1 MAVTI
6 KDIYPICTA
15 PEGIPLVIVKVVTS
29 EPGLYGI
36 GCATYTQRWITVAN
50 AVTNYMK
57 PLLVGKDVSRIE
69 DIWQM
74 SMVSAYWRNGPVLNN
89 AISGVDEALWDIK
102 GKMANM
108 PVYDLLGGKV
118 REAARVYRHAD
129 GRTLE
134 EVGDRVQAFMED
146 GVQVIRVQH
155 GGYGGNAYEQALAS
169 KRPDGACEGAYYD
182 PLGYELSVTELF
194 DYMRNRFGFGVDF
207 CHDVHEHLDPI
218 NAIHLA
224 KELEQ
229 YRLFFYEDSLAP
241 EQIEWFKM
249 MRGQTSTPIAMG
261 ELFNNPREIT
271 PLVAN
276 KLIDFV
282 RCHVSQI
289 GGITPAKKLASFCEA
304 FSVRTAWHGPGD
316 TSPVGHAADIHL
328 DVSTSNFGI
337 QEWAGFKQASLDVFP
352 GCPELRKGYVY
363 PNDKPGLGI
372 DIDEDLAKKFPCSEK
387 LPQWTNCRRPDG
399 TLNRPYFF

>member
-337 QEWAGFKQASLDVFP
+337 QEWVGFKQASLDVFP

-399 TLNRPYFF
+399 TLNRP

>member
-146 GVQVIRVQH
+146 GVQVVRVQH

-399 TLNRPYFF
+399 TLNRP

>member
-6 KDIYPICTA
+6 EDIYPICTA

-399 TLNRPYFF
+399 TLNRP

>member
-74 SMVSAYWRNGPVLNN
+74 SMVSAYWRNGPVLTN

-399 TLNRPYFF
+399 TLNRP

>member
-29 EPGLYGI
+29 ELGLYGI

-155 GGYGGNAYEQALAS
+155 GGYGGNAYEQTLAS

-194 DYMRNRFGFGVDF
+194 DYMRNCFGFGVDF

-399 TLNRPYFF
+399 TLNRP

>member
-129 GRTLE
+129 GRTLK

-399 TLNRPYFF
+399 TLNRP

>member
-241 EQIEWFKM
+241 EQIE
-249 MRGQTSTPIAMG
+249 
-261 ELFNNPREIT
+261 
-271 PLVAN
+271 
-276 KLIDFV
+276 
-282 RCHVSQI
+282 
-289 GGITPAKKLASFCEA
+289 
-304 FSVRTAWHGPGD
+304 
-316 TSPVGHAADIHL
+316 
-328 DVSTSNFGI
+328 
-337 QEWAGFKQASLDVFP
+337 
-352 GCPELRKGYVY
+352 
-363 PNDKPGLGI
+363 
-372 DIDEDLAKKFPCSEK
+372 CS
-387 LPQWTNCRRPDG
+387 R
-399 TLNRPYFF
+399 

>member
-229 YRLFFYEDSLAP
+229 YRPFFYEDSLAP

-249 MRGQTSTPIAMG
+249 MRGQTSIPIAMG

-337 QEWAGFKQASLDVFP
+337 QEWAGFGQASLDVFP

-399 TLNRPYFF
+399 TLNRP

>member
-328 DVSTSNFGI
+328 DVSTSNFGT

-399 TLNRPYFF
+399 TLNRP

>member
-155 GGYGGNAYEQALAS
+155 GGYGGNAYEQAMAS
-169 KRPDGACEGAYYD
+169 KRPDGACEGVYYD

-399 TLNRPYFF
+399 TLNRP

>member
-372 DIDEDLAKKFPCSEK
+372 DIDEDLAKKFLCSEK

-399 TLNRPYFF
+399 TLNRP

>member
-74 SMVSAYWRNGPVLNN
+74 SMVIAYWRNGPVLNN

-399 TLNRPYFF
+399 TLNRP

>member
-249 MRGQTSTPIAMG
+249 VRGQTSTPIAMG

-399 TLNRPYFF
+399 TLNRP

>member
-337 QEWAGFKQASLDVFP
+337 QEWASFKQASLDVFP

-399 TLNRPYFF
+399 TLNRP

>member
-229 YRLFFYEDSLAP
+229 YRLFFY
-241 EQIEWFKM
+241 
-249 MRGQTSTPIAMG
+249 
-261 ELFNNPREIT
+261 PREIT

-399 TLNRPYFF
+399 TLNRP

>member
-194 DYMRNRFGFGVDF
+194 DYMCNRFGFGVDF

-399 TLNRPYFF
+399 TLNRP

>member
-372 DIDEDLAKKFPCSEK
+372 DIDEELAKKFPCSEK

-399 TLNRPYFF
+399 TLNRP

>member
-1 MAVTI
+1 MVTI

-36 GCATYTQRWITVAN
+36 GCATYTQRWMTVAH

-57 PLLVGKDVSRIE
+57 PLLVGKDVTRIE

-102 GKMANM
+102 GKMAGM

-134 EVGDRVQAFMED
+134 E
-146 GVQVIRVQH
+146 
-155 GGYGGNAYEQALAS
+155 ALES
-169 KRPDGACEGAYYD
+169 MRPEGACEGAYYD
-182 PLGYELSVTELF
+182 PLGYQLSVTKLF
-194 DYMRNRFGFGVDF
+194 DYIRNRFGFNVEL

-218 NAIHLA
+218 EAVRLA
-224 KELEQ
+224 KELEP

-241 EQIEWFKM
+241 EQVEWFEI
-249 MRGQTSTPIAMG
+249 MRKQTHTPIAMG
-261 ELFNNPREIT
+261 ELFNNPREFT
-271 PLVAN
+271 PLIAN
-276 KLIDFV
+276 KLIDFI

-289 GGITPAKKLASFCEA
+289 GGITPAKKLANFCEA

-328 DVSTSNFGI
+328 DVSSWNFGI

-352 GCPELRKGYVY
+352 GCPELKKGYVY

-372 DIDEDLAKKFPCSEK
+372 DIDEELAKKFPCSEK
-387 LPQWTNCRRPDG
+387 LPTWTNCRRPDG
-399 TLNRPYFF
+399 TLNRP

>member
-169 KRPDGACEGAYYD
+169 KRPDGACKGAYYD

-399 TLNRPYFF
+399 TLNRP